1 VINVWRQQK
10 ICGNNGQFMFLR
22 LFTIKYQSNKD
33 KKSVVILHVQEI
45 GAFEPLLLEPPSQ

>member
-1 VINVWRQQK
+1 
-10 ICGNNGQFMFLR
+10 MFLR